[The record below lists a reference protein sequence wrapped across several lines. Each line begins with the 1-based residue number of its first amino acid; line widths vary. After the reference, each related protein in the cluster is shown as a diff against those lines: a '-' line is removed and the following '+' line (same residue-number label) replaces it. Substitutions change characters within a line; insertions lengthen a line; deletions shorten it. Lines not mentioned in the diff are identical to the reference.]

1 MRDMLEGRADRMMRK
16 TVLLSVVAVGAFLTG
31 EACTGVYVGRKVS
44 ADGATYLAKSVDDW
58 GMKFWHFSEVV
69 PARTDVAEP
78 ARGYFGFEWPLPKT
92 TYRYVTQPRA
102 TQFRTGRLA
111 CGVMNEKGLAVSGAV
126 TAWPKREL
134 LALDPFVKTGA
145 AEENMPDWIGP
156 SCATAQEALDL
167 FAKVI
172 ASRGSIEGDIY
183 MIADR
188 HEAWYLEIYTGHHWA
203 AVRMPEDMVMT
214 QGNEFMIDD
223 VNPSSPDFRCSPGLF
238 DLIGKAGCAVRGAS
252 GRIHLAASCGAP
264 LNDFHNMRT
273 WWGRK
278 AFAPSVAKDYE
289 PRRRYET
296 FFRPDGKV
304 SMADVFRFLR
314 SHYEGTPQCVDT
326 NGRSDIKVIGS
337 ENQELEHLQAIRA
350 DVPDEFAVTTW
361 TALGPTEHSVFVP
374 VPALLDRFEADW
386 ACDSPAGA
394 PESHVETRAVAHKLR
409 KLATLARIDR
419 ERYGLPIRV
428 FWECLEKRYLAEW
441 PKRFDAA
448 MRLGD
453 HARAAAALSEY
464 SRACQREVSRETQE
478 LIDQLMNYM
487 IVDVRTCR
495 WHPAPDGYG
504 IVPVPQNPPFKPKAS
519 VPEPR
524 PVRSS
529 VEITALYY
537 PGTEHRPEWDM
548 IDQTCPER
556 KPLLGWYDE
565 GNPEAIDWQIKWAV
579 EHGISSFC
587 VDWYWNRG
595 SRRLEHWV
603 KGFQKA
609 KFRKYLKWYMMY
621 ANHNQPGAH
630 STEDQIA
637 VTKYW
642 IDNYFRT
649 PEYYRIDGKPVVCI
663 WQAWRIDSDFI
674 AEAAEKGEKLAKG
687 EGLRRAFAISERLVR
702 EAGLPGIHWQDMWRT
717 RAYDAKYAA
726 ERRAQGYGTAIGY
739 NFDTFAHALAPGAMK
754 PGETT
759 TRYSFDVVTNAIG
772 GYWREMSTQG
782 TLPFWPILPTGWDD
796 RPRSFSRSRVI
807 TDRTVEKFAAVC
819 RAARK
824 FCDETHQRHLLI
836 LPINEWQEGSY
847 IEPNAE
853 YGFGMYDAIRDA
865 FCERPAEGWPK
876 NLVPADVGLGPYDFP
891 ETPRRSVRS
900 WDFDDGTTQGWYRQ
914 PYGGGEVENHDGCLT
929 FVVNRLGNFN
939 IRQRIAPFAS
949 EECGMFRIRMRVKP
963 NPRTGLGRT
972 KTPMMRLKWGTPE
985 TPIIGKGLVVD
996 PKRCVASCPVV
1007 CDGEWHEY
1015 ALDLAAHADW
1025 RGRVDELWF
1034 EAADVMDARVAIDR
1048 MCFAEIKGREGL
1060 E

>member
-1 MRDMLEGRADRMMRK
+1 MKML
-16 TVLLSVVAVGAFLTG
+16 VVAGSLVLQS
-31 EACTGVYVGRKVS
+31 VS
-44 ADGATYLAKSVDDW
+44 CASVAAD
-58 GMKFWHFSEVV
+58 
-69 PARTDVAEP
+69 ART
-78 ARGYFGFEWPLPKT
+78 G
-92 TYRYVTQPRA
+92 
-102 TQFRTGRLA
+102 
-111 CGVMNEKGLAVSGAV
+111 
-126 TAWPKREL
+126 
-134 LALDPFVKTGA
+134 
-145 AEENMPDWIGP
+145 
-156 SCATAQEALDL
+156 
-167 FAKVI
+167 
-172 ASRGSIEGDIY
+172 
-183 MIADR
+183 
-188 HEAWYLEIYTGHHWA
+188 
-203 AVRMPEDMVMT
+203 
-214 QGNEFMIDD
+214 
-223 VNPSSPDFRCSPGLF
+223 
-238 DLIGKAGCAVRGAS
+238 
-252 GRIHLAASCGAP
+252 
-264 LNDFHNMRT
+264 
-273 WWGRK
+273 
-278 AFAPSVAKDYE
+278 
-289 PRRRYET
+289 
-296 FFRPDGKV
+296 
-304 SMADVFRFLR
+304 
-314 SHYEGTPQCVDT
+314 
-326 NGRSDIKVIGS
+326 
-337 ENQELEHLQAIRA
+337 
-350 DVPDEFAVTTW
+350 
-361 TALGPTEHSVFVP
+361 
-374 VPALLDRFEADW
+374 
-386 ACDSPAGA
+386 
-394 PESHVETRAVAHKLR
+394 
-409 KLATLARIDR
+409 
-419 ERYGLPIRV
+419 
-428 FWECLEKRYLAEW
+428 
-441 PKRFDAA
+441 
-448 MRLGD
+448 
-453 HARAAAALSEY
+453 
-464 SRACQREVSRETQE
+464 
-478 LIDQLMNYM
+478 
-487 IVDVRTCR
+487 
-495 WHPAPDGYG
+495 
-504 IVPVPQNPPFKPKAS
+504 

-524 PVRSS
+524 PVKSS

-603 KGFQKA
+603 KGFRRA

-642 IDNYFRT
+642 IDNYFKT

-726 ERRAQGYGTAIGY
+726 ERRAQGYETAIGY

-759 TRYSFDVVTNAIG
+759 RHYSFDVVTNAIG

-782 TLPFWPILPTGWDD
+782 MLPFWPILPTGWDD

-891 ETPRRSVRS
+891 ETPRRSVLS

-914 PYGGGEVENHDGCLT
+914 PYGGGEVENHGGCLT

-939 IRQRIAPFAS
+939 IRQRIAPFAA
-949 EECGMFRIRMRVKP
+949 EERGMFRIRMRVKP

-985 TPIIGKGLVVD
+985 TPIIGRGLVVD
-996 PKRCVASCPVV
+996 PKSCVASCPVV

-1025 RGRVDELWF
+1025 RGRVDELWL
-1034 EAADVMDARVAIDR
+1034 EAADVMDARVAIDWMR
-1048 MCFAEIKGREGL
+1048 WQ
-1060 E
+1060 